1 MIFVYLISLIHSYFF
16 HYFISVGQDQKQLD
30 NLETHSQSKNME
42 KGKADV
48 DNDVNYICFLINTKE
63 NIYNN
68 RNSHQGDKTEI
79 SWCCVFQISQGQGAG
94 KKKRTKKKT
103 RRRFNASA
111 YNSFDFKNTFGL
123 QLLRRMRVQ
132 SFQAL
137 GGLPMIM

>member
-1 MIFVYLISLIHSYFF
+1 M
-16 HYFISVGQDQKQLD
+16 VGQDQKQLD

-48 DNDVNYICFLINTKE
+48 DNDVNYNYFLINTKE

-79 SWCCVFQISQGQGAG
+79 SWCCVFQISQRQGAG

-103 RRRFNASA
+103 RRRLNACA
-111 YNSFDFKNTFGL
+111 YNSFDFENIF
-123 QLLRRMRVQ
+123 VCFF
-132 SFQAL
+132 SC
-137 GGLPMIM
+137 

>member
-16 HYFISVGQDQKQLD
+16 HYFISAGQDQKQLD

-79 SWCCVFQISQGQGAG
+79 SWCCVFQISQRQGAG

-103 RRRFNASA
+103 RRRLNACA
-111 YNSFDFKNTFGL
+111 YNSFDFENI
-123 QLLRRMRVQ
+123 LLISAFQ
-132 SFQAL
+132 SPLAE
-137 GGLPMIM
+137 

>member
-1 MIFVYLISLIHSYFF
+1 MA
-16 HYFISVGQDQKQLD
+16 GQDQKQLD

-48 DNDVNYICFLINTKE
+48 DNDVNYRCILINTKD
-63 NIYNN
+63 NIFNN

-79 SWCCVFQISQGQGAG
+79 SWCCVFQISQRQGAG

-103 RRRFNASA
+103 RRRFNACA
-111 YNSFDFKNTFGL
+111 YNSLDFKNTFVF

>member
-1 MIFVYLISLIHSYFF
+1 MA
-16 HYFISVGQDQKQLD
+16 GQDQKQLD

-48 DNDVNYICFLINTKE
+48 DNDVNYNYFLINTKE
-63 NIYNN
+63 KIYNN
-68 RNSHQGDKTEI
+68 RNLHQGDKTEI
-79 SWCCVFQISQGQGAG
+79 SWCCVFQISQRQGAG

-103 RRRFNASA
+103 RRRFNACA
-111 YNSFDFKNTFGL
+111 YNSFDLKNIFF

>member
-1 MIFVYLISLIHSYFF
+1 MA
-16 HYFISVGQDQKQLD
+16 GQDQKQLD

-48 DNDVNYICFLINTKE
+48 DNDVNYRCILINTKD
-63 NIYNN
+63 NIFNN

-79 SWCCVFQISQGQGAG
+79 SWCCVFQISQRQGAG

-103 RRRFNASA
+103 RRRFNKRA
-111 YNSFDFKNTFGL
+111 YNSFDFKNTFVF
-123 QLLRRMRVQ
+123 QLSRRMRVQ